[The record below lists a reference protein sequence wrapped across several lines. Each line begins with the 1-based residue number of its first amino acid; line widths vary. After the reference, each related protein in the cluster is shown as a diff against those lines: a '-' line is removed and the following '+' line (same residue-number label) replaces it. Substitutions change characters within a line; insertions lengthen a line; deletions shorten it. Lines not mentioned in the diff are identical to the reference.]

1 MKDAIDA
8 AKEALVI
15 YSEGKSEV
23 PLGSTWI
30 FQNMAA
36 RAYSCRPT

>member
-1 MKDAIDA
+1 MVLVLTREDIKRVFSMKDAIDA

-23 PLGSTWI
+23 P
-30 FQNMAA
+30 
-36 RAYSCRPT
+36 